1 MSGFQCFTRTLPA
14 STLTPFL
21 SSEHKTHNFIV
32 GFLGGRRIKSYYLLK
47 GNGFDLILFAS

>member
-14 STLTPFL
+14 STLTPLL

-32 GFLGGRRIKSYYLLK
+32 GFLGGTKDKELLLAE
-47 GNGFDLILFAS
+47 G